1 MLGESQRL
9 QELVGAVRA
18 AAEARTLAELGGDAF
33 RSLAVALDASPAL
46 MFEMGTGTKAPAPT
60 VLAGDHAPLFP
71 RYVTDFLEDDLPHNP
86 AAFRHQ
92 PIRAPMQSEVYRRTR
107 VYRDFYR
114 ANGITDKLHMLVAGD
129 GSFEPGAVAV
139 SLTRMGRQS
148 DFSTGDVELARLAY
162 PAFEASA
169 RRALRWGGGDAFLAA
184 LVDHAAPRPIV
195 AVDSAGRL
203 LWLSSRAE
211 RILEPVL
218 GRRRALPERLVDA
231 ARRLGRFVTAR
242 DAEPAQPP
250 VFRVAMPVETAA
262 RAAELSI
269 ARTAAGEAFV
279 VIELEEDAS
288 PPQAAILRRRF
299 GLTRAEADVLAL
311 LAVGLSNLELAHR
324 LHVSLDTIKR
334 HLYHVFRKLNVSSRV
349 QAALRARN
357 LL

>member
-1 MLGESQRL
+1 VAGE
-9 QELVGAVRA
+9 
-18 AAEARTLAELGGDAF
+18 
-33 RSLAVALDASPAL
+33 
-46 MFEMGTGTKAPAPT
+46 
-60 VLAGDHAPLFP
+60 HAPLFS

-92 PIRAPMQSEVYRRTR
+92 PIRAPMQSEVYRRSR

-114 ANGITDKLHMLVAGD
+114 ANGITDKLHMLVAGN

-148 DFSTGDVELARLAY
+148 DFTSGDVDLARLVY

-169 RRALRWGGGDAFLAA
+169 RRAIRWG
-184 LVDHAAPRPIV
+184 
-195 AVDSAGRL
+195 
-203 LWLSSRAE
+203 
-211 RILEPVL
+211 
-218 GRRRALPERLVDA
+218 
-231 ARRLGRFVTAR
+231 
-242 DAEPAQPP
+242 
-250 VFRVAMPVETAA
+250 
-262 RAAELSI
+262 
-269 ARTAAGEAFV
+269 
-279 VIELEEDAS
+279 
-288 PPQAAILRRRF
+288 ILRRRF

-311 LAVGLSNLELAHR
+311 LAVGLSNIELARR